1 MLYCQRYI
9 AAYCD
14 SVDVMDDSHKWMN
27 VSEEEAVGKSLRAGI
42 FPMYSIIVLVL
53 ASNINHYLDL

>member
-1 MLYCQRYI
+1 M
-9 AAYCD
+9 
-14 SVDVMDDSHKWMN
+14 VDSHKWMY
-27 VSEEEAVGKSLRAGI
+27 VSEEEAVEKSLRAGI